1 MKNLDQLEKR
11 AWAVFALIF
20 ILLASG
26 IAAVGYISYRNFEKS
41 FHAQAE
47 QQLTSIA
54 KLKVYEL
61 SGWRK
66 ERLGDAE
73 ILCKNPVFAALVKGW
88 FENPG
93 DALARAR
100 IQAWLENYQVYL
112 EYDRVRLLDAEG
124 QIRLSDPIGLPP
136 VSSAVASRIPEVLKS
151 KHVEMVDFYRSD
163 KDLHIGLSIIIPI
176 VDAQADNQAIGLVV
190 LRIDP
195 KKHIY
200 PFIQSWPTP
209 SASAETLLVR
219 RDEGHVM
226 FLNEFRFQRDA
237 ALALRIS
244 LEKVDTPAVKAVLGH
259 EGIVEGPDY
268 RGVPVVADVRP
279 VPDSPWFLV
288 SKVDSAE
295 VSAPLRERLWQ
306 TLLFLGALLLAAGS
320 LLAQVWRRQSLRHY
334 RSMVL
339 EAEAL
344 RESEVRYNSE
354 LEAKNAELERFTYT
368 VSHDLKSPLVTI
380 KGFLGYLEKDALLGN
395 KDRLHED
402 IERIRGAA
410 MKMSA
415 LLEELLE
422 MSRIGRTV
430 NPPEKISLG
439 TLAREAAELVAGQIM
454 EKKVA
459 VDISPGLPEVIVDRP
474 RMLEVLQNLL
484 DNAVKYM
491 GDQSEPRIEVGTR
504 EDNGETV
511 FYVKDNG
518 MGIEPRYQQR
528 VFNLFDK
535 LNPGSPG
542 SGIGLAL
549 LKRIVEVHGGRIWV
563 ESEGIGKGSCFCFT
577 IEKAKE

>member
-1 MKNLDQLEKR
+1 MENFDQREKR
-11 AWAVFALIF
+11 GRAAFIFIF
-20 ILLASG
+20 ILLAIG
-26 IAAVGYISYRNFEKS
+26 IAATGYFSYRNFEKQ
-41 FHAQAE
+41 FRAQAE
-47 QQLTSIA
+47 RQLTSIA
-54 KLKVYEL
+54 KLKVDTL

-73 ILCKNPVFAALVKGW
+73 ILYKNPVFAALVKGW

-100 IQAWLENYQVYL
+100 IQAWLENYQVYI

-136 VSSAVASRIPEVLKS
+136 VSSVVASRIPEVLKS
-151 KHVEMVDFYRSD
+151 KHVEMVEFYYSD
-163 KDLHIGLSIIIPI
+163 KDQSIDLAILIPI
-176 VDAQADNQAIGLVV
+176 VDSQPGNQAIGLVV

-209 SASAETLLVR
+209 SASAETMLVR
-219 RDEGHVM
+219 REEDHVL
-226 FLNEFRFQRDA
+226 FLNELRFRRDA
-237 ALALRIS
+237 ALPLHTP
-244 LEKVDTPAVKAVLGH
+244 LEKVDIPTVKAVLGH

-268 RGVPVVADVRP
+268 RGVPVIADVHP

-295 VSAPLRERLWQ
+295 VYAPLRKRLRE
-306 TLLFLGALLLAAGS
+306 TLLFFGS
-320 LLAQVWRRQSLRHY
+320 LVLATVLMLAQVWRRQSLRHY
-334 RSMVL
+334 R
-339 EAEAL
+339 AQIHTTEAL
-344 RESEVRYNSE
+344 RKIELRYNSE
-354 LEAKNAELERFTYT
+354 LEAKNVELERFTYT

-380 KGFLGYLEKDALLGN
+380 KGFLGYLEKDALMEDKG
-395 KDRLHED
+395 RLHED
-402 IERIRGAA
+402 IERIQGAA
-410 MKMSA
+410 AKMGA

-422 MSRIGRTV
+422 MSRIGHLV
-430 NPPEKISLG
+430 NPPEKVSLG
-439 TLAREAAELVAGQIM
+439 TLAREAADLVAGQITEM
-454 EKKVA
+454 KAA

-491 GDQSEPRIEVGTR
+491 GDQPEPRIEVGTR

-518 MGIEPRYQQR
+518 MGIDPRYQQKI
-528 VFNLFDK
+528 FNIFEK
-535 LNPGSPG
+535 LNQGSQG

-549 LKRIVEVHGGRIWV
+549 VKRIVDAHGGRIWV